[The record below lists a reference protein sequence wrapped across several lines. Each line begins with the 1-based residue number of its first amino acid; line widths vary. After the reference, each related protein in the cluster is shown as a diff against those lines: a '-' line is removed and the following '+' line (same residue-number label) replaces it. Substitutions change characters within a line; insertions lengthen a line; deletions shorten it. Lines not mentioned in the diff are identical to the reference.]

1 MPQSNVTVRPS
12 ELPADEATPR
22 MALSLRAGH
31 ADAGNEL
38 ELPLSAS
45 PPLSVA
51 ATAPAERVSGS
62 GVSLRVHSDLAEVA
76 DEWRTFER
84 HADHTAFQSFDWL
97 AAWQRHIGARCG
109 TIPAIVV
116 GRDADGELLFILQ

>member
-1 MPQSNVTVRPS
+1 MPQSNVTVRLS

-22 MALSLRAGH
+22 MALPPRVSRVEAVRA
-31 ADAGNEL
+31 EL
-38 ELPLSAS
+38 ELPLSPS

-51 ATAPAERVSGS
+51 AAKPERLSGS

-76 DEWRTFER
+76 EEWRAFQR
-84 HADHTAFQSFDWL
+84 HADHTVLQSFDWL

-109 TIPAIVV
+109 TIPAIVL
-116 GRDADGELLFILQ
+116 GRDADGEMLFIL